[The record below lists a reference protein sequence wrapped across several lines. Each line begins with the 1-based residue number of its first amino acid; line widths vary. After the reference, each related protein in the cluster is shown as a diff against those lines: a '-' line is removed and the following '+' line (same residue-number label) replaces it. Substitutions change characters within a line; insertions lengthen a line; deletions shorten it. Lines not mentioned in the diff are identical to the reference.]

1 MKPTEIP
8 GSTTPGP
15 MCCRRSC
22 RWGVGLRWGWGGRD
36 GLLCTWA
43 GGRVAFLWVGMLGSR
58 VGRGRGSLLV
68 EGRQPASS
76 DGMLP
81 SSLPFASWDV
91 LLSSQTSSLLS
102 LR

>member
-22 RWGVGLRWGWGGRD
+22 RRGVGLRWGWGGRD

-43 GGRVAFLWVGMLGSR
+43 GGRVAFLWVGMLGSEWA
-58 VGRGRGSLLV
+58 GAGEPPGGGKTACQL
-68 EGRQPASS
+68 
-76 DGMLP
+76 
-81 SSLPFASWDV
+81 
-91 LLSSQTSSLLS
+91 
-102 LR
+102 